1 MGIISACQISCR
13 SLPANVSVI
22 GKAGSTAWL
31 TAASARASR
40 VAAHPGRSGCH
51 SATAEVTSQMLVLQ
65 PFYRRWRPAVELP
78 SDKLQTQVVR
88 VHAGLQ
94 IH

>member
-22 GKAGSTAWL
+22 GKAGSTARL
-31 TAASARASR
+31 TAASAQASR
-40 VAAHPGRSGCH
+40 VAAPPGRSGGH
-51 SATAEVTSQMLVLQ
+51 SATAEVTS
-65 PFYRRWRPAVELP
+65 RRLRFIYADAVVLP
-78 SDKLQTQVVR
+78 SDELQTQLLR
-88 VHAGLQ
+88 IHAGLW